1 MRNITEREGMMD
13 GHVILEAVSRTLP
26 TIGFLCNVN
35 AATENPPT
43 TEDCLCICRNDP
55 ALSLPTSFMGQQH
68 GLSLYL
74 QKQGSRTGTR
84 LQDPQ
89 FNCLWRVASAGQWRE
104 SLRSCG

>member
-13 GHVILEAVSRTLP
+13 GHVILEVVSRTLP

-74 QKQGSRTGTR
+74 QKHWVLGRA
-84 LQDPQ
+84 LD
-89 FNCLWRVASAGQWRE
+89 CKIH
-104 SLRSCG
+104 SLTAFGE